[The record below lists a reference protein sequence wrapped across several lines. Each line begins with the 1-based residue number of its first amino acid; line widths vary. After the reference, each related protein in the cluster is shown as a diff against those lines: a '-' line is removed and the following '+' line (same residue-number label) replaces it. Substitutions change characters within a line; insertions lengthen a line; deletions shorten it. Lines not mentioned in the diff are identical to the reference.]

1 LREHRFV
8 AARFLLAAALARSL
22 REDSDFTQQHG
33 QRRHPLCFIET
44 T

>member
-22 REDSDFTQQHG
+22 CEDSDFTPQHYY
-33 QRRHPLCFIET
+33 RRRPLRFIKT